1 MRHAGDQPESPVRRR
16 LVLSALCCMP
26 LVARAHGFRAGDLR
40 IDHPYATP
48 SRPGVQ
54 TGAVYFRGIENRG
67 RVADRL
73 LSASTPVAA
82 SVEIHHMHM
91 DGDIMRMR
99 AVPALDLPAKSEVRL
114 RHSTRNGY
122 HLMLTGLTAPLKD
135 GDRFALT
142 LRFERAGEHEV
153 QVWVQTPR
161 AGASAHSH
169 HSHH

>member
-1 MRHAGDQPESPVRRR
+1 MRHAGDQAESPVRRR

>member
-1 MRHAGDQPESPVRRR
+1 MRHAGDQAESPVRRR
-16 LVLSALCCMP
+16 LVLSALSCMP

-82 SVEIHHMHM
+82 SVEIHQMHM

-99 AVPALDLPAKSEVRL
+99 AVTALDLPAKSEVRP
-114 RHSTRNGY
+114 RHNTRNGY
-122 HLMLTGLTAPLKD
+122 HLMLIGLAAPLKD

-161 AGASAHSH
+161 AGASTHSH